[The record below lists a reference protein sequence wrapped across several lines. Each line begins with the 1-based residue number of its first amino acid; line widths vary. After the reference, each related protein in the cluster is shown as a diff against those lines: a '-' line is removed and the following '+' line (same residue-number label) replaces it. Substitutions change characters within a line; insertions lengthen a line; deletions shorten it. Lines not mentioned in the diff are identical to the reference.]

1 MTKTNELLNIAQQ
14 IADKRSG
21 FFEKKGAG
29 EGDKDTNSFMKEL
42 RLRAKSSFGS
52 DFSEK
57 RICGDT
63 NLAVDFFFPDE
74 GTIIEVALS
83 LRNPNSEFEH
93 DILKAI
99 MAKEG
104 GARVR
109 HLLFVSKPGAIK
121 RHQQPGSIAMQT
133 WVREN
138 HGIEVTISELRNNH
152 AD

>member
-1 MTKTNELLNIAQQ
+1 MTKTEELLHIAQQ
-14 IADKRSG
+14 IADERPN

-29 EGDKDTNSFMKEL
+29 KGDRDTNSFMAEL
-42 RLRAKSSFGS
+42 RFRAEKLFRR
-52 DFSEK
+52 DFSER

-63 NLAVDFFFPDE
+63 NLAVDFFIPDE

-104 GARVR
+104 GEQVR
-109 HLLFVSKPGAIK
+109 HPVFVSKPGAIK
-121 RHQQPGSIAMQT
+121 RHQQPSSIAMQT
-133 WVREN
+133 WIKKN
-138 HGIEVTISELRNNH
+138 YGIHVTIWELRNNH
-152 AD
+152 VH

>member
-1 MTKTNELLNIAQQ
+1 MTKTEKLIQIAQQ
-14 IADKRSG
+14 IADERPS
-21 FFEKKGAG
+21 FFDIKGAG
-29 EGDKDTNSFMKEL
+29 KGDRDTNSFMSEL
-42 RLRAKSSFGS
+42 RSRAAVLFGR

-63 NLAVDFFFPDE
+63 NLAVDFFIRDE
-74 GTIIEVALS
+74 ETIIEVALS

-104 GARVR
+104 GEQVR
-109 HLLFVSKPGAIK
+109 HLVFVSKPGAVK

-133 WVREN
+133 WLKEN
-138 HGIEVTISELRNNH
+138 HGIEVTIRELRNNH
-152 AD
+152 SH